1 MKVNLKIFR
10 FDPQNDKEP
19 HYDSFIVEANPT
31 DRLLDCLNQ
40 VRWEQD
46 SSLAYRMSCAH
57 GICGSDGMT
66 INGTSALACQKLV
79 KDYDTTKEIL
89 IEPLSVFNV
98 MKDLVVDLE
107 PFFSEEKLVHPKNG
121 ITLTQTELNQENIQS
136 PEEHAKIE
144 DDIKCIMCA
153 CCVSACPVNQKEDP
167 AYVGPAAVVR
177 AHRYIFDS
185 RVKETLE
192 RLSIMDEPHG
202 AWSCK
207 SYYKCTQVCPKE
219 IQITKHILEVKRK
232 ILTDL
237 KPKTNQ
243 LQTAPK

>member
-1 MKVNLKIFR
+1 MMVKLKIFR

-19 HYDSFIVEANPT
+19 HYDGFTVDAKPT
-31 DRLLDCLNQ
+31 DRLLDCLNK

-46 SSLAYRMSCAH
+46 GSLAYRMSCAH

-66 INGTSALACQKLV
+66 INGVSALACQKLV
-79 KDYDTTKEIL
+79 KDYDADKEIL
-89 IEPLSVFNV
+89 IEPLSVFPV
-98 MKDLVVDLE
+98 VKDLVVDME
-107 PFFSEEKLVHPKNG
+107 PFFEREKSVHPPSG
-121 ITLTQTELNQENIQS
+121 ISLTEAEEGKEHLQTVEQRLQFD
-136 PEEHAKIE
+136 

-167 AYVGPAAVVR
+167 LYVGPAAIVR

-185 RVKETLE
+185 RVKDMLE
-192 RLSIMDEPHG
+192 RLQIMDKPHG

-219 IQITKHILEVKRK
+219 IQVTKRILEVKRK
-232 ILTDL
+232 ILDE
-237 KPKTNQ
+237 
-243 LQTAPK
+243 LQSKKVASAP